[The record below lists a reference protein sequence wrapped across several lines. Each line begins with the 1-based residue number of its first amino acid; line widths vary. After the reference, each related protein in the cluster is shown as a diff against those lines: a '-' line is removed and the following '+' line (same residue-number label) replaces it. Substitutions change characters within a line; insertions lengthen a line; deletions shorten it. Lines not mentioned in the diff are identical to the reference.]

1 MAVAKPKLKKS
12 PVDNTLVR
20 RVKATGCN
28 ESFLLLMGRHEKLF
42 YKMCQI
48 YAPVAEAK
56 GFKRT
61 EMFQEKDFVLFKA
74 IKSYKPN
81 KKTKFS
87 TWFGNCSKY
96 FCLTFINSRNRYVDL
111 EDDTIETIMI
121 SRSKEEFDDKNKLKN
136 DKEYVFKILKQLKDK
151 RISKVFR
158 LRYFDEDIKNKKATW
173 STIASKINTST
184 QTAINLHQKGVKIL
198 HRKINSNDYQD
209 SI

>member
-1 MAVAKPKLKKS
+1 MAVTTKKRKKS

-20 RVKATGCN
+20 KVKTTGCN
-28 ESFLLLMGRHEKLF
+28 ESFLLLRERHEKLF

-48 YAPVAEAK
+48 YIPVAEAK
-56 GFKRT
+56 GFKR
-61 EMFQEKDFVLFKA
+61 EDMFQEKNFVLFKA

-96 FCLTFINSRNRYVDL
+96 FCLTFINSRNRFVDL

-121 SRSKEEFDDKNKLKN
+121 NKSKEEFDDESKLKN

-198 HRKINSNDYQD
+198 HRKINSEEHQD